1 MKRRLSLLVALT
13 CLTSVWAGCDYSSSE
28 LTPAATSAIS
38 PESSQV
44 ANLPADSSSD
54 PASSTTGGDSS
65 FNAMKPTILESVI
78 SLIQTAALKPG
89 GDNFK
94 LAVLKLNTYF
104 EDIPRSQ
111 FALDPAVRDY
121 LKAAKLPDQ
130 VMAGFERTSFEM
142 PDSRHLEDCMLYH
155 GIATRIGGN
164 GDDLTRVRRVF
175 DWMIRQVQLAPA
187 GSLAAPGLPQAQVRP
202 YDMLLRGMAT
212 ESDAG
217 WSERGWLFM
226 SLCRQLGIDVGLLT
240 YQPKGVEVPIP
251 WICAVLIEGKLYLFD
266 PRLGIEIPTADGK
279 GVATLDDVLAD
290 PSILARLNVPGAPE
304 YSPTHALLAASTTK
318 IGALIDSS
326 PGYYAPRMLL
336 LEKSLPGK
344 YQTVL
349 YRDPVDESKKIAKAL
364 GARAGEVNPWPLPLM
379 VETMLFTSGEFVQA
393 TQHALFLFR
402 PEFPLIYARI
412 KQLRGEL
419 PEAINDYMTKIRLAE
434 NPVLMDKKTPMPQEV
449 QQAMDMYST
458 YFLGLAHLE
467 QVELDES
474 QKQHEQAT
482 LDKDKKHLERAE
494 LFFKLTLKDLPAP
507 GPRQPYYNMFRWG
520 AQSNLG
526 RLNEAQGD
534 LESAVV
540 YYSATDPTAQHQGNL
555 IRARELVLNDPFSPV
570 PAPLPPAPSATPDVP
585 LMLRRNDGK

>member
-1 MKRRLSLLVALT
+1 MKWRLSLLAVLI
-13 CLTSVWAGCDYSSSE
+13 CLASMWAGCDYSSSD
-28 LTPAATSAIS
+28 LPPAATSAINT
-38 PESSQV
+38 EGEQ
-44 ANLPADSSSD
+44 DGT
-54 PASSTTGGDSS
+54 ASSATAGDAG
-65 FNAMKPTILESVI
+65 FNDMKPTILESVI
-78 SLIQTAALKPG
+78 SLIQSAALKPG

-111 FALDPAVRDY
+111 FALTPEVRGY
-121 LKAAKLPDQ
+121 LKASKLPEQ
-130 VMAGFERTSFEM
+130 VMAGFERTTFEM

-187 GSLAAPGLPQAQVRP
+187 GTLAAPGLPQAQVRP

-212 ESDAG
+212 EADGG

-226 SLCRQLGIDVGLLT
+226 SLCRQLGVDVAVLT
-240 YQPKGVEVPIP
+240 YQPKDAKEPIS
-251 WICAVLIEGKLYLFD
+251 WITAALIEGKLYLFD
-266 PRLGIEIPTADGK
+266 PRLGIEITGPDGK
-279 GVATLDDVLAD
+279 GVATLDQALAD
-290 PSILARLNVPGAPE
+290 PEVLGRLNAPGAPP
-304 YSPTHALLAASTTK
+304 YRPTHELLAADTTK

-349 YRDPVDESKKIAKAL
+349 YRDPVAQSQEFTKAI
-364 GARAGEVNPWPLPLM
+364 GTHAGDVAPWPLPLM

-402 PEFPLIYARI
+402 PEFPLLYARI

-419 PEAINDYMTKIRLAE
+419 PEAVSDYMTFRFAE
-434 NPVLMDKKTPMPQEV
+434 KPVLMDKKTPMPQEI
-449 QQAMDMYST
+449 QDALNMYST
-458 YFLGLAHLE
+458 YFLGLAKLE
-467 QVELDES
+467 QEDLGRD
-474 QKQHEQAT
+474 Q
-482 LDKDKKHLERAE
+482 KHLDRAE
-494 LFFKLTLKDLPAP
+494 LFFKATLKVLPAP
-507 GPRQPYYNMFRWG
+507 GPRQPYYYMFRWG

-534 LESAVV
+534 LASAVA
-540 YYSATDPTAQHQGNL
+540 YYSEADATAQHQGNL
-555 IRARELVLNDPFSPV
+555 LRARDLVLNDPF
-570 PAPLPPAPSATPDVP
+570 APLPDPLPSAPSSTPNAP
-585 LMLRRNDGK
+585 PEFLKRTE

>member
-1 MKRRLSLLVALT
+1 MKRRLSLLVVIT
-13 CLTSVWAGCDYSSSE
+13 CLAPVWAGCDYSTNE
-28 LTPAATSAIS
+28 LPPAAIS
-38 PESSQV
+38 STNTESEQV
-44 ANLPADSSSD
+44 DSSSD
-54 PASSTTGGDSS
+54 AGLI
-65 FNAMKPTILESVI
+65 NMKPTILESVI

-111 FALDPAVRDY
+111 FALQPEVRDY

-164 GDDLTRVRRVF
+164 GDDLIRVRRVF

-212 ESDAG
+212 EAEGG

-240 YQPKGVEVPIP
+240 YQPKDVEVPIP
-251 WICAVLIEGKLYLFD
+251 WICAVLLDGKLYLFD
-266 PRLGIEIPTADGK
+266 PRLGIEIPGPDGK
-279 GVATLDDVLAD
+279 GVATLDDALAD
-290 PSILARLNVPGAPE
+290 PEVLGRLTVSGAPAYRPAHE
-304 YSPTHALLAASTTK
+304 LLAASTTK
-318 IGALIDSS
+318 IGVLIDSS

-349 YRDPVDESKKIAKAL
+349 YRDPVDQSKRFTKAL
-364 GARAGEVNPWPLPLM
+364 GTHAGEVAPWPLPLM
-379 VETMLFTSGEFVQA
+379 VETMLFTNGEFVKA

-402 PEFPLIYARI
+402 PEFPLLYARV

-419 PEAINDYMTKIRLAE
+419 SEAVNDYMTFRFVDKPL
-434 NPVLMDKKTPMPQEV
+434 LMDKKTPMPEEV
-449 QQAMDMYST
+449 QQALDMYST

-467 QVELDES
+467 QDDLGPD
-474 QKQHEQAT
+474 QKE
-482 LDKDKKHLERAE
+482 HLHRAE
-494 LFFKLTLKDLPAP
+494 LFLKATLKVLPAP
-507 GPRQPYYNMFRWG
+507 GPRQPYYYMFRWG

-526 RLNEAQGD
+526 RLNESQGE
-534 LESAVV
+534 LKSAMA
-540 YYSATDPTAQHQGNL
+540 YYSENDPTAQHHGNL
-555 IRARELVLNDPFSPV
+555 LRARDLIWNDPF
-570 PAPLPPAPSATPDVP
+570 APLPDPLPSAP
-585 LMLRRNDGK
+585 LPAVGGPPPMLAR

>member
-1 MKRRLSLLVALT
+1 MKWRLSLLAVLT
-13 CLTSVWAGCDYSSSE
+13 CLASTWAGCDYSTTELPPAANSSIATNTEGEQVASSSE
-28 LTPAATSAIS
+28 
-38 PESSQV
+38 
-44 ANLPADSSSD
+44 
-54 PASSTTGGDSS
+54 SS
-65 FNAMKPTILESVI
+65 FNDMKPTILESVI

-111 FALDPAVRDY
+111 FALEPTVRDY
-121 LKAAKLPDQ
+121 LKAAKLPEQ
-130 VMAGFERTSFEM
+130 VMAGFERTTFEM

-175 DWMIRQVQLAPA
+175 DWMVRQVQLAPA
-187 GSLAAPGLPQAQVRP
+187 GTLAAPGLPQAQVRP

-212 ESDAG
+212 EADGG

-226 SLCRQLGIDVGLLT
+226 SLCRQLGVDVALLT
-240 YQPKGVEVPIP
+240 YQPKDVEVPNT
-251 WICAVLIEGKLYLFD
+251 WICAALIDGKLYLFD
-266 PRLGIEIPTADGK
+266 PRLGIEIPGPGGK
-279 GVATLDDVLAD
+279 GVATLDEALAD
-290 PSILARLNVPGAPE
+290 PEVLGRLNVPGAPAYRPSHE
-304 YSPTHALLAASTTK
+304 LLAASTTK
-318 IGALIDSS
+318 IGALLDSS

-349 YRDPVDESKKIAKAL
+349 YRDPVDESKKFTKAL
-364 GARAGEVNPWPLPLM
+364 GARAGEVTPWPLPLM

-402 PEFPLIYARI
+402 PEFPLLYARI

-419 PEAINDYMTKIRLAE
+419 PEAVSDYMTFRFVERPL
-434 NPVLMDKKTPMPQEV
+434 LMDRKTPMPQEV
-449 QQAMDMYST
+449 QQALDMYST

-467 QVELDES
+467 QDDLG
-474 QKQHEQAT
+474 
-482 LDKDKKHLERAE
+482 KDKKHLERAE
-494 LFFKLTLKDLPAP
+494 LFFKATLKDLPAP
-507 GPRQPYYNMFRWG
+507 GPRQPYYHMFRWG

-534 LESAVV
+534 LESAVA
-540 YYSATDPTAQHQGNL
+540 YYSEADPTAQHQGNL
-555 IRARELVLNDPFSPV
+555 LRARDLILNDPFSPL
-570 PAPLPPAPSATPDVP
+570 PAPLSSAPASTPNAPPEFLKRSEA
-585 LMLRRNDGK
+585 N